1 MKINATYISKNKK
14 QEFECKVHIENR
26 IITEI
31 TSSDREY
38 FEIELKKM
46 QPSIFGS
53 KRINFWKNT
62 ENNNYPYYLI
72 YESKSGQKQLFLKYS
87 KLRYLLTKTILKIKR
102 KTLILSFVTYSFFVI
117 IGAFLNIMNGGFI
130 LSPFEL
136 VIFSWIIIAFLIIWN
151 LVSKLEK
158 KEKEIIK
165 LKNEIFNQ

>member
-62 ENNNYPYYLI
+62 E
-72 YESKSGQKQLFLKYS
+72 
-87 KLRYLLTKTILKIKR
+87 
-102 KTLILSFVTYSFFVI
+102 
-117 IGAFLNIMNGGFI
+117 
-130 LSPFEL
+130 
-136 VIFSWIIIAFLIIWN
+136 
-151 LVSKLEK
+151 K
-158 KEKEIIK
+158 KEKSNTPFCNHIPGISCIK
-165 LKNEIFNQ
+165 I